1 MHHKHK
7 CKTILE
13 NIREDY
19 WNLEFGEK
27 FLDLTLKAHSIKGK
41 FIKLGF
47 NEIFYS
53 VKKMEEQASE
63 RKKIFAN
70 HIFDRRLISRIYKQR

>member
-19 WNLEFGEK
+19 WNLEFDEK

-47 NEIFYS
+47 NEIF
-53 VKKMEEQASE
+53 
-63 RKKIFAN
+63 
-70 HIFDRRLISRIYKQR
+70 LLC